1 MKKKVLNGWKRLR
14 KAIKKSARPGETKHD
29 PDRLHGTR
37 SASMGS
43 TEEHKP
49 ISGNLPVFL
58 KTICAFTA
66 LIFAAAPEQH
76 RDFRISVLSV
86 ANYDWS
92 SYIASRLVFA
102 RSRSPAALVS
112 LVACRACP
120 A

>member
-1 MKKKVLNGWKRLR
+1 
-14 KAIKKSARPGETKHD
+14 
-29 PDRLHGTR
+29 
-37 SASMGS
+37 MGS

-102 RSRSPAALVS
+102 RSRSPAALVCHLS
-112 LVACRACP
+112 LVVRAP
-120 A
+120 RSQVVVWPVFWYNSFEEG